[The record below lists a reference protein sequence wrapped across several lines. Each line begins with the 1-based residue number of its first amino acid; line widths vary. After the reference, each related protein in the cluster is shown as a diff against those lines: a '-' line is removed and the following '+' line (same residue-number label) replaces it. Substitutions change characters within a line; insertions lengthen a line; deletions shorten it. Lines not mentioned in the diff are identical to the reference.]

1 MLPEQ
6 KATPRK
12 PRSQWVVIFS
22 LLFADILLAVVIWTI
37 AYSLQSFN
45 FGGRGAF
52 SQVAAFSVIPNVA
65 AWLGLKALL
74 NLYPGYGLAR
84 AEKLK

>member
-1 MLPEQ
+1 
-6 KATPRK
+6 
-12 PRSQWVVIFS
+12 VVVLT
-22 LLFADILLAVVIWTI
+22 LLFSDILLAVVIWTV

-45 FGGRGAF
+45 FSGRGAF
-52 SQVAAFSVIPNVA
+52 SHIAAFSVIPNVA

-84 AEKLK
+84 A